1 MAKRSKSR
9 LSIISIAAILATLAS
24 FFAAVSWITSGKAG
38 GVASDR
44 KTAAL
49 GIMILRLES
58 ETNASTARVQVQTYL
73 TQAGMYYAYAEKEDN
88 EDVKRYLE
96 NLGDMSL
103 AMSNYYI
110 GVAENEENRAQTYY
124 DDYLE
129 ALDTAKAFGG
139 TADYRSTGALI
150 FNVSAIVASCG
161 VILKRKEI
169 LYVYIPIFALGIS
182 YLTLSLV

>member
-1 MAKRSKSR
+1 
-9 LSIISIAAILATLAS
+9 
-24 FFAAVSWITSGKAG
+24 
-38 GVASDR
+38 
-44 KTAAL
+44 
-49 GIMILRLES
+49 
-58 ETNASTARVQVQTYL
+58 
-73 TQAGMYYAYAEKEDN
+73 MYYAYAEKEDN
-88 EDVKRYLE
+88 EDVKHYLE

-103 AMSNYYI
+103 AMSNFYI

-150 FNVSAIVASCG
+150 FNMSAIVASCG
-161 VILKRKEI
+161 VIFKRKEI